1 LGPPPGGENVEKAQ
15 SPENPEEKWL
25 IVLEGLKS
33 ANIAET
39 CRNHSHLYYRW
50 KDEVEAGARAALGG
64 EAQPRPDA
72 EQERVLG

>member
-1 LGPPPGGENVEKAQ
+1 MSRKPRVQ
-15 SPENPEEKWL
+15 RTPEEKWL

-39 CRNHSHLYYRW
+39 CRNHSQSLLPLERRGRSRSQGCAW
-50 KDEVEAGARAALGG
+50 GG